1 MYKIIPAFF
10 DNNETKYRIVKY
22 NKNEIVY
29 NEIVPTLEEANKRVL
44 HLKNKN

>member
-10 DNNETKYRIVKY
+10 ANSEPKYRIVKY

-29 NEIVPTLEEANKRVL
+29 NEIVPTLEEANKRL
-44 HLKNKN
+44 WYLKKKD

>member
-10 DNNETKYRIVKY
+10 NNNETKYRIVKY
-22 NKNEIVY
+22 KNKEIVY
-29 NEIVPTLEEANKRVL
+29 NEVVPTLEEANKRVL